1 MSILS
6 QGKNKVFFVHDY
18 NPMSHLIHGPE
29 PERSFQTKM
38 YELLQGVTGNLQ
50 LNELLAPGVIVNSPL
65 QLLYN

>member
-1 MSILS
+1 
-6 QGKNKVFFVHDY
+6 
-18 NPMSHLIHGPE
+18 MSHLIHGPE